1 MPRLN
6 VEHLVM
12 IGGSAGSL
20 PVLLEIVE
28 SLPAGFTIPVVIVLH
43 RLKNVSSDM
52 EKILEDSQQHMKIG
66 EPEDKEPIRQKH
78 MYLAPQNY
86 HLLIETE
93 KIFSLDYSELV
104 HFSRPSI
111 DVSFE
116 SAAKVFGKNLTAVLL
131 SGANQDGAA
140 GIAAVAAAGGKVIV
154 QDPAYSEYPAMPLAA
169 IEKTNDILILQPVE
183 IANYFKTMALR

>member
-1 MPRLN
+1 MPRP
-6 VEHLVM
+6 VEHLII

-28 SLPAGFTIPVVIVLH
+28 SLPAGFTIPLVIVLH
-43 RLKNVSSDM
+43 RLKNVNSDM
-52 EKILEDSQQHMKIG
+52 DKILADAQQHMKIR

-78 MYLAPQNY
+78 IYLAPQNY
-86 HLLIETE
+86 HLLIEMEQT
-93 KIFSLDYSELV
+93 FSLDYSELV
-104 HFSRPSI
+104 HFSRPAI

-116 SAAKVFGKNLTAVLL
+116 SAAKVFGKNLTAILL

-140 GIAAVAAAGGKVIV
+140 GVAAVAAAGGKVIV
-154 QDPAYSEYPAMPLAA
+154 QDPATSEYPAMPRAA

-183 IANYFKTMALR
+183 IVSYLKNMGFR

>member
-1 MPRLN
+1 MPRP
-6 VEHLVM
+6 VEHLVI

-20 PVLLEIVE
+20 SVLLQIVE
-28 SLPAGFTIPVVIVLH
+28 SLPKGFAAPLVIVLH
-43 RLKNVSSDM
+43 RLKNVNSDM
-52 EKILEDSQQHMKIG
+52 DKILEDTQEHMKIR
-66 EPEDKEPIRQKH
+66 EPEDKEPIRQH
-78 MYLAPQNY
+78 HIYLAPQNY
-86 HLLIETE
+86 HLLMETE
-93 KIFSLDYSELV
+93 KTFSLDYSELV

-140 GIAAVAAAGGKVIV
+140 GAAAVAAAGGTVIV
-154 QDPAYSEYPAMPLAA
+154 QDPASSEYPAMPSAA

-183 IANYFKTMALR
+183 IANYFKNREF

>member
-1 MPRLN
+1 MPN
-6 VEHLVM
+6 PVEHLVI

-20 PVLLEIVE
+20 SVLLPIVE
-28 SLPAGFTIPVVIVLH
+28 NLPKGFVTPIVIVLH
-43 RLKNVSSDM
+43 RLKNVNSDM
-52 EKILEDSQQHMKIG
+52 DKILEDTQEHMAIR
-66 EPEDKEPIRQKH
+66 EPEDKEPIRKKH
-78 MYLAPQNY
+78 IYLAPQNY
-86 HLLIETE
+86 HLLFESE

-140 GIAAVAAAGGKVIV
+140 GVAAVVAAGGKVIV
-154 QDPAYSEYPAMPLAA
+154 QDPATSEYSAMPRAA
-169 IEKTNDILILQPVE
+169 IEKTNDILILQPVD
-183 IANYFKTMALR
+183 IANYFKNRGF

>member
-1 MPRLN
+1 MSRLN